1 MSVRMII
8 DTDPGVD
15 DAVALMLAAASPEV
29 ELHAVT
35 TVFGNVDVHL
45 TTANALRLRTLAGLG
60 HVPVGAG
67 ADRPLVHPQA
77 QRADFWHGSDG
88 LGGRAEL
95 LPEPTGPVSSR
106 GAVAL
111 MADLLFSAPAPVT
124 LVPIGPLTNIAL
136 LLAAHPYVKPKI
148 NRIVAMGGS
157 LSGGNSS
164 NYDTGESGTGESQ
177 AEFNIHSDPE
187 AARRV
192 LVEEDVPTTLVP
204 LDLTLRAAVD
214 SAWLHELAVAGPRC
228 AALAGI
234 VEHCRERFHET
245 TGRDAV
251 PLHDSLAVL
260 EAAVPGT
267 LKTTPMPLEV
277 VCDHG
282 PARGAVR
289 NGTRRGADG
298 RLVEMALEGD
308 LPEIRATMLD
318 RLRGLR

>member
-1 MSVRMII
+1 VYSQ
-8 DTDPGVD
+8 
-15 DAVALMLAAASPEV
+15 E
-29 ELHAVT
+29 
-35 TVFGNVDVHL
+35 
-45 TTANALRLRTLAGLG
+45 
-60 HVPVGAG
+60 
-67 ADRPLVHPQA
+67 

-88 LGGRAEL
+88 LGGHAEL
-95 LPEPTGPVSSR
+95 LPAPTGPVSSR

-111 MADLLFSAPAPVT
+111 MADLLLAAPAPVT
-124 LVPIGPLTNIAL
+124 VVPIGPLTNIAL
-136 LLAAHPYVKPKI
+136 LLAAHPHVKPKI

-157 LSGGNSS
+157 LSGGNAS
-164 NYDTGESGTGESQ
+164 NNATDESQ

-214 SAWLHELAVAGPRC
+214 SAWLHELAAAGPRC
-228 AALAGI
+228 AVLAGV
-234 VEHCRERFHET
+234 VEHCHERFLTT

-277 VCDHG
+277 VCEHG

-289 NGTRRGADG
+289 HNARRGADG
-298 RLVEMALEGD
+298 RLVEVAMDGD
-308 LPEIRATMLD
+308 LPAIRAAMLD
-318 RLRGLR
+318 RLRSLR